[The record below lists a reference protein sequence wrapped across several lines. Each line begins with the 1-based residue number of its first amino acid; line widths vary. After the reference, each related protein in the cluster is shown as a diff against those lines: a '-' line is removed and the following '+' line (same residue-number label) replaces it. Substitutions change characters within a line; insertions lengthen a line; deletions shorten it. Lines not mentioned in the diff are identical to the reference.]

1 MVELNQRRRDL
12 MMSLSPKV
20 DKLLS
25 SSFSRGLLNKTHSP
39 ECILRAFQ
47 EYRVYCA
54 SFPKFLG
61 TLLSRSDDEVVRQPL
76 IINLWEESGE
86 GDLRKTHL
94 KMLDRFLS
102 SWSESIGLKNWEIA
116 ATSGTVTRKFSS
128 DIHSYLQTK
137 SLPEVFGFIGP
148 GTEEVTTKQYELFV
162 KGLRGYGLVNDGDLE
177 FFTTHLVAD
186 VRHADLFW
194 DALAA
199 VCVSEDSWHLAQQ
212 GASASLDLEIVFWE
226 NLLKE
231 VTAS

>member
-1 MVELNQRRRDL
+1 MAELNQRRTDL
-12 MMSLSPKV
+12 MKSLSPKV
-20 DKLLS
+20 EQLLS
-25 SSFSRGLLNKTHSP
+25 SSFCKGLLNKTHSP
-39 ECILRAFQ
+39 ECVLRAFQ

-61 TLLSRSDDEVVRQPL
+61 TLLSRSENEIVRQPL

-102 SWSESIGLKNWEIA
+102 RWSEAIGKKNWDLTA
-116 ATSGTVTRKFSS
+116 SSGAVTRKFSS
-128 DIHSYLQTK
+128 DIQTYLQTK

-148 GTEEVTTKQYELFV
+148 GTEEVTARQYELFV
-162 KGLRGYGLVNDGDLE
+162 TGLRGYGLVNDDDLE

-194 DALAA
+194 DALGA
-199 VCVSEDSWHLAQQ
+199 VCTSEDSWRLAQQ

-231 VTAS
+231 VSTS